1 MMGTSPYPPLPIPA
15 TQSLV
20 RLLTYIHILL
30 KHRTTYI
37 LQTQTQTQ
45 TDTSIYTTETPY
57 YIFILHTYDTETPE
71 VSLQKNAESPR
82 KAFSSG
88 TCWDNHS
95 SHCLLQL
102 GVILKLLPL
111 HAFSFGKPDL
121 YLCSQQSISALS
133 WYHLYFQVCSWLVF
147 MPESTPFTDNKRKS
161 YSAT

>member
-57 YIFILHTYDTETPE
+57 YIFILHTYDTEAQE
-71 VSLQKNAESPR
+71 VSLQKNAKLPR